1 MGHKNP
7 CAGRLAKFST
17 PAVGIPTHCMF
28 WGLPPN
34 MLTGPNSM
42 RHLIVAGL
50 MVAMLLFALRAERR
64 DSEPDPGMLMIF
76 LGVAFL
82 SLFLVRILFI
92 SS

>member
-1 MGHKNP
+1 
-7 CAGRLAKFST
+7 
-17 PAVGIPTHCMF
+17 
-28 WGLPPN
+28 
-34 MLTGPNSM
+34 M
-42 RHLIVAGL
+42 RHLIVNGL

-64 DSEPDPGMLMIF
+64 DSEPDHGVTMLMIF